1 MVCMIADY
9 KEDGIDKHN
18 EYIALNTDNFERAVY
33 VLSDTLRKQGAVVS
47 CITVCPG
54 AKNMEDLRR
63 FSDDGIKPGNVYIPY
78 LFNMEGW

>member
-47 CITVCPG
+47 CIRLV
-54 AKNMEDLRR
+54 
-63 FSDDGIKPGNVYIPY
+63 
-78 LFNMEGW
+78 